1 MKTEKLIREIRYLK
15 TETGGVKAVVSTR
28 RRTFAAS
35 LLFRGE
41 RLPDAFNHREPYD
54 RKTHV
59 FYLPAPLPQADETLM
74 FSCKRKP
81 KNKRERAISFPF
93 GQPDFADIE
102 ALLEDSDSRI
112 VPVSEERHALCD
124 GAVHTHYLCEDKNG
138 APVHVH
144 EIVFDSRKAGLYV
157 GTPDDGYENR
167 RVRAKVPDM
176 LADAVQN
183 GVKAVAAVNA
193 DFFDIWG
200 DFHPSGL
207 CVKNGRVVANETVDR
222 PFIGIKK
229 DGAPVI
235 TSVGEEPDIIKNLEQ
250 AAAGL
255 QMLVKDGAVCDWAPL
270 EPFGYTR
277 HPRTAAGVTKNG
289 KVILLEVDGRIP
301 AYSNGA
307 TLLDLANWM
316 IKCGAD
322 RALNLDGGGSSIV
335 YIKQNGQFELQSNP
349 ADLFRPNAKL
359 IRKEFNCLIVT
370 EK

>member
-1 MKTEKLIREIRYLK
+1 MKTEKLIREIRYLQ
-15 TETGGVKAVVSTR
+15 TERGLKAVVAVRKRVFT
-28 RRTFAAS
+28 AA
-35 LLFRGE
+35 LTFRGE
-41 RLPDAFNHREPYD
+41 TLTDAFNDREPYD

-59 FYLPAPLPQADETLM
+59 FYLPAPLPQAGETLT
-74 FSCKRKP
+74 FRCRRKP
-81 KNKRERAISFPF
+81 KNKRERTASFPF
-93 GQPDFADIE
+93 GQPDFADIG
-102 ALLEDSDSRI
+102 ALLEESDSRI
-112 VPVSEERHALCD
+112 VPVSEERHQLCD
-124 GAVHTHYLCEDKNG
+124 GTVHTHYLCEDKNG

-144 EIVFDSRKAGLYV
+144 EIVFDSRKASLYV
-157 GTPDDGYENR
+157 GTPNDGYELV
-167 RVRAKVPDM
+167 RVRAKVPEM
-176 LADAVQN
+176 LADAVKN
-183 GVKAVAAVNA
+183 GVNAVAAVNA

-200 DFHPSGL
+200 DFHPSGP

-229 DGAPVI
+229 DGTPVI
-235 TSVGEEPDIIKNLEQ
+235 ASVSEDPAILKKLDQ

-255 QMLVKDGAVCDWAPL
+255 QMIVKDGKVCDWAPL

-277 HPRTAAGVTKNG
+277 HPRTAAGVTKDG

-316 IKCGAD
+316 LKRGAN